1 MAHRS
6 LSTPDFGIRPPL
18 PEELR
23 RDLTLA
29 SGLNILAGLWL
40 LASPIAIA
48 YGAGARWNA
57 LLVGAAVMLLAGVR
71 AAGAERAPV
80 LSWLNMLL
88 GVWLVASPFALETGA
103 AALWNFLAVGAFVAF
118 WAFVSATSTPRRF
131 ERERR

>member
-1 MAHRS
+1 MVRRT

-23 RDLTLA
+23 RDMTLA

-40 LASPIAIA
+40 LASPLAIA

-57 LLVGAAVMLLAGVR
+57 LLVGAAVVLLAGVR
-71 AAGAERAPV
+71 AAGAEHAAV

-88 GVWLVASPFALETGA
+88 GVWLVASPFALQAGE
-103 AALWNFLAVGAFVAF
+103 AALWNFLVVGGFVAF

-131 ERERR
+131 DHARR